1 MLDGYKIFDA
11 DAHVGPTMDVL
22 QAYMS
27 ERDIARLEP
36 FAEYRRVTRFPMGT
50 WVTYMMG
57 QRSYERRLGQAPDDD
72 TPLDGEYMKGIVP
85 RHRRPPEQDTDK
97 DAAARIRD
105 MDIEGVDVNLLLPSG
120 WFGTW
125 STVDDLDLES
135 AALRAYNDWM
145 REYCAQFPERL
156 TGVVL
161 VSGRQV
167 DRAIAEIERYGND
180 RWPMGVFVY
189 APSGMPLDHPSLD
202 RIWAAAQDWDM
213 AVVLHTFTAMPPYAP
228 GGLDTWDNLFLQ
240 RSAAHPWCG
249 MRNMAA
255 ILGGGVLDRFPKL
268 RVGLLE
274 AGQGWLPF
282 WIRRLDEHVHSAGA
296 SLPRLEM
303 LPSEYVMS
311 GRYFQ
316 SIEISEGA
324 DVTASVADYVGDD
337 VLVYASDYPHGE
349 SWFPES
355 TSAVMGWGWDPDRL
369 RKLLWDNPVRLYA
382 RYEANVAA
390 QPAV

>member
-1 MLDGYKIFDA
+1 MAKAGFKIFDT
-11 DAHVGPTMDVL
+11 DTHVGPFIDVL
-22 QAYMS
+22 EKYLTEAEKS
-27 ERDIARLEP
+27 RLPEWEQYKSATNRG
-36 FAEYRRVTRFPMGT
+36 FRIYSK
-50 WVTYMMG
+50 G
-57 QRSYERRLGQAPDDD
+57 QRHYRRRLGAADPTD
-72 TPLDGEYMKGIVP
+72 TRGKYMAGFTGAHGARKPSP
-85 RHRRPPEQDTDK
+85 RVDYEPAE
-97 DAAARIRD
+97 RIAD
-105 MDIEGVDVNLLLPSG
+105 MDYEGVDVNLTLPSG

-125 STVDDLDLES
+125 TAGDDVALEQGMY
-135 AALRAYNDWM
+135 RAYHRWM
-145 REYCAQFPERL
+145 DDYCGAYPDRL
-156 TGVVL
+156 GGVILACARDVQGSL
-161 VSGRQV
+161 E
-167 DRAIAEIERYGND
+167 EIR
-180 RWPMGVFVY
+180 RWGKSRWAWGLMVY
-189 APSGMPLDHPSLD
+189 APAGMPLDHPDLEP
-202 RIWAAAQDWDM
+202 IWAACQEHDLSVA
-213 AVVLHTFTAMPPYAP
+213 LHTFTVMPPYAP

-240 RSAAHPWCG
+240 RTAAHPWCG

-255 ILGGGVLDRFPKL
+255 ILAGGALDRFPRL

-282 WIRRLDEHVHSAGA
+282 WIRRLDEHVHSTGK

-316 SIEISEGA
+316 SIEISEGS
-324 DVTASVADYVGDD
+324 DVTASVADYVGDN

-355 TSAVMGWGWDPDRL
+355 TSAVLGWGWDPDRL

-390 QPAV
+390 LPTV